1 MATFNFEE
9 AEKKLQPTAA
19 AAPSFN
25 FEEAEQAL
33 TKVPVSRP
41 TPQQIERQS
50 GAALIKPVQST
61 FAPYSVD
68 ETGAAFGV
76 YRKLDKETLQQN
88 KATREAIAELEPP
101 KGYSFQ
107 DLHTNPDLFGVIND
121 YTKARFGDKEGY
133 KEGQDKEEFVKDFMG
148 RMRKTDLN
156 AVFYAAPELVWM
168 RNAKPEDAAKA
179 ALARRVYEETGS
191 ALGAKGQPGIRP
203 YVDVISALATD
214 PVNYVGFGAGAAVKT
229 MATKEALQQGTKAL
243 TTKAMAVGAAT
254 EAPVAIGANV
264 IDQKLRQE
272 VAKGMGEEPEDLS
285 AVELGVVTLFSATL
299 GAGAARSVLRD
310 VKPNSVSKLNQALSK
325 RQPVTT
331 TNANAPLTPVEQ
343 ALVDPMRDNMD
354 DVVSEYTKKYGKT
367 QLDQID
373 PATAI
378 TDSKIQTE
386 MSKAAVR
393 VAMKV
398 IELDPAFQVKP
409 NQQIS
414 DAIARV
420 FSSIETIDD
429 VALESALRQSGMT
442 PDQFAAANKMT
453 VTEAAQ
459 VMQQY
464 SVASKMLTK
473 MRGLDPEFDKRMK
486 ELYGADDEFTGPA
499 TTFFDGV
506 RAVERESKVWI
517 TSGID
522 TTVRNVVG
530 TQIGLSAKAAVN
542 LMEGLIYTG
551 GKAISDTVNGRPVID
566 TLKKNVGDSIADA
579 FDTYFYMKNSGLSAE
594 ITDKL
599 LEHNPSLRN
608 KMLHALQE
616 TDNRD
621 ISAIGRWANTLNV
634 AQDTFFRRAV
644 FTSSVEQQ
652 LRRVGINLY
661 DDILAKNKQIPS
673 AILSKGIDDALK
685 TTFSYM
691 PKTQAGGVR
700 TLESGVEG
708 AANTIVRTIE
718 QTPFMSLAI
727 PFPRFMANAMAFQYR
742 YSPLGWA
749 GAGEDLLRANA
760 LRNTD
765 PQKAEMLMRQGTT
778 KVVQGAVG
786 ASALTAAYHY
796 RMENPD
802 TEWYNVKGVN
812 GTEIDIRAI
821 FPLAP
826 YFAIAD
832 VLARKK
838 QGLTAKTKESFEAVV
853 GMKMPAGTQNVL
865 LDQLIAAADSEKEAD
880 KFVVAAGKVAGDFIG
895 RFAQPFVVKNAYD
908 FFDLFRAD
916 GSLARDPNVIES
928 EGGGG
933 AFVEAAAQRVQGK
946 LPVLKESL
954 PEAVPRLREGPV
966 SRDAEFFNRLVGFRQ
981 MPTRSPVEIE
991 VAKLAIDPFS
1001 VYGSSSGDKDYDRRF
1016 IAEANKLVIPRVEQ
1030 VIANQRYQQL
1040 TPVEKREVVVN
1051 TIREMT
1057 AIAREITAANT
1068 MAKDLSK
1075 VYEMRFNRLTP
1086 EKRRIINQRYAADN
1100 NGVNLDEAGDWMKLD
1115 QYEAGLADLQFNVG
1129 GLVSD
1134 AAAALVKGAVKK
1146 PKRKVSDVLKEM
1158 QQDLAPKVVDDL
1170 IPAPEVVPATK
1181 LTPQQMEKAVAPTAS
1196 KSAYDFPNK
1205 AFTDDEYAAAEK
1217 TMIDDMG
1224 QMAKSM
1230 KVSNPEDY
1238 ANTLHSYVATSKGLK
1253 YSETPPAPFAAK
1265 PIDDTVEPVDDI
1277 VESTYKNLPEDIED
1291 ELPVFI
1297 SPKAKKGSLSGV
1309 EDFADRDDLLDQ
1321 IKEVRNEAF
1330 PTLRKNG
1337 ALKGIDNMVVGTV
1350 QGDFRFAKGREVDP
1364 TNSKDVAEFAKMARA
1379 SQAKLNNLREKY
1391 KNTPPITLYH
1401 GSRFGGEASG
1411 VREKGFVSNR
1421 ERRPTKPGQAELNVN
1436 IVSFGKDPNL
1446 QFKSQS
1452 FGGKKPE
1459 RFVAVEYPYAEYV
1472 FSRVNMPQKAYSQQN
1487 LNVIAR
1493 AISGDP
1499 KQVRPLGLPRADMYE
1514 NEDSIVDFEKVR
1526 PSTGKLK
1533 LPDDELSK
1541 KAEMFTETRGDQQ
1554 AKQTRL
1560 LGNVDAYRKD
1570 KSVVTASKVYG
1581 DIRDY
1586 SKSLF
1591 GGAKITATKTGVGQ
1605 RFDRDLA
1612 NMPVRPATIRDVANT
1627 LRGSGSEE
1635 RASLLDKIADNIEVM
1650 DDYADVYSVKEKN
1663 KARQTLINT
1672 IPKLNKGGLVARK
1685 R

>member
-9 AEKKLQPTAA
+9 AKNELQQSAA
-19 AAPSFN
+19 SPSFD
-25 FEEAEQAL
+25 FEEAKQEL

-76 YRKLDKETLQQN
+76 YRKLDRETLQQN
-88 KATREAIAELEPP
+88 KASREAIADLEPP

-107 DLHTNPDLFGVIND
+107 DLHTNPDLFGVIDD

-148 RMRKTDLN
+148 RMRKTELN
-156 AVFYAAPELVWM
+156 AFIYAVPELSWM
-168 RNAKPEDAAKA
+168 RNAKPEDAAKG
-179 ALARRVYEETGS
+179 ALARRVYEETAS
-191 ALGAKGQPGIRP
+191 ALGPRGQPGIRP
-203 YVDVISALATD
+203 YVDAITAIITS
-214 PVNYVGFGAGAAVKT
+214 PENYVGFGAGAAIKT
-229 MATKEALQQGTKAL
+229 LATKEALKQSTKAL
-243 TTKAMAVGAAT
+243 TTKAMVVGAAT
-254 EAPVAIGANV
+254 EVPVAIGANV

-272 VAKGMGEEPEDLS
+272 VAKGMGEEPDDLS
-285 AVELGVVTLFSATL
+285 AVELGVVTLLSATL

-310 VKPNSVSKLNQALSK
+310 VKPQQVSKINQALAERK
-325 RQPVTT
+325 PVTPV
-331 TNANAPLTPVEQ
+331 NANAPLTPVEQ
-343 ALVDPMRDNMD
+343 ALIDPMRDNMD

-420 FSSIETIDD
+420 FSNIETIDD
-429 VALESALRQSGMT
+429 AALESALRQSGMT

-464 SVASKMLTK
+464 SVASRMLTK

-517 TSGID
+517 TSGVD

-530 TQIGLSAKAAVN
+530 TQIGLTAKAAVN

-551 GKAISDTVNGRPVID
+551 GRAISDTVNGRPVID
-566 TLKKNVGDSIADA
+566 TLKKNVGDSIQDA
-579 FDTYFYMKNSGLSAE
+579 FDTFFYMKNAGLSAE

-621 ISAIGRWANTLNV
+621 ISALGRWANTLNV
-634 AQDTFFRRAV
+634 AQDTFYRRAV
-644 FTSSVEQQ
+644 FTASVEQQ

-685 TTFSYM
+685 STFSYM

-786 ASALTAAYHY
+786 GAALAAAYHY

-812 GTEIDIRAI
+812 GTEVDIRAI

-853 GMKMPAGTQNVL
+853 GMKMPAGSQNVL

-880 KFVVAAGKVAGDFIG
+880 KFVVAAGKVTGDFIG

-908 FFDLFRAD
+908 FFDLFRPD
-916 GSLARDPNVIES
+916 GSIARDPNVIES

-966 SRDAEFFNRLVGFRQ
+966 SREGEFFNRLVGFRQ

-1115 QYEAGLADLQFNVG
+1115 QYEAGLADLQFAAG
-1129 GLVSD
+1129 GLVGD
-1134 AAAALVKGAVKK
+1134 VAGALVKGAAKK
-1146 PKRKVSDVLKEM
+1146 PRRKVSDVLQEM
-1158 QQDLAPKVVDDL
+1158 QERAAPKVVDDVV
-1170 IPAPEVVPATK
+1170 PTPEVVPATK
-1181 LTPQQMEKAVAPTAS
+1181 LTPQQMEKAVAPTAP

-1217 TMIDDMG
+1217 TMAEDMG
-1224 QMAKSM
+1224 QMAASM
-1230 KVSNPEDY
+1230 KITQPEDY
-1238 ANTLHSYVATSKGLK
+1238 ANALHFHVASAKGLK
-1253 YSETPPAPFAAK
+1253 YSEMPPAPFAPK
-1265 PIDDTVEPVDDI
+1265 PIDDTLEPVDDV
-1277 VESTYKNLPEDIED
+1277 VESTYRNLPEDIED
-1291 ELPVFI
+1291 EVPLFI
-1297 SPKAKKGSLSGV
+1297 SAKATKGSLSGV
-1309 EDFADRDDLLDQ
+1309 IDFADRDDLLNQ

-1337 ALKGIDNMVVGTV
+1337 ALKGIDNMVIGTV
-1350 QGDFRFAKGREVDP
+1350 QGDFRFANGREIDP

-1401 GSRFGGEASG
+1401 GSSSAKKAEA
-1411 VREKGFVSNR
+1411 VREKGFIGTR
-1421 ERRPTKPGQAELNVN
+1421 EQRRTTPGQKELDVN
-1436 IVSFGKDPNL
+1436 IVSFSKDPNL
-1446 QFKSQS
+1446 YFKNEA
-1452 FGGKKPE
+1452 FGGKDAE

-1472 FSRVNMPQKAYSQQN
+1472 FSRVNMPQKAYNQRN

-1514 NEDSIVDFEKVR
+1514 TEDSIVDFEKVKR
-1526 PSTGKLK
+1526 STGKMK
-1533 LPDDELSK
+1533 LPDDDI
-1541 KAEMFTETRGDQQ
+1541 KAKINVFNKSEVDRKE
-1554 AKQTRL
+1554 RL
-1560 LGNVDAYRKD
+1560 VNVESSLNLYNKYKDMPSASRAY
-1570 KSVVTASKVYG
+1570 S

-1586 SKSLF
+1586 IKTFMDNALVTS
-1591 GGAKITATKTGVGQ
+1591 TKTGLGQ
-1605 RFDRDLA
+1605 RLDPNLA
-1612 NMPVRPATIRDVANT
+1612 NMTVKPAAMRRIAAT
-1627 LRGSGSEE
+1627 LREGGSKE
-1635 RASLLDKIADNIEVM
+1635 RADLLERVADGINAIDPLT
-1650 DDYADVYSVKEKN
+1650 DDITLKEKN

-1672 IPKLNKGGLVARK
+1672 IPKLNKGGLVSR
-1685 R
+1685 RG